1 MVSLKRSIL
10 QIWVTWASKIA
21 LKNLQLYSVKIKGSH
36 APCDITRS
44 RFILDFM
51 LILVT
56 NTRGSHMSP
65 VEVFVTTIKFFDR
78 QKVIVPF

>member
-36 APCDITRS
+36 APCDVTRS
-44 RFILDFM
+44 HSIVYWHNLINRCPAIPHVEWRVDGNLDTM
-51 LILVT
+51 
-56 NTRGSHMSP
+56 P
-65 VEVFVTTIKFFDR
+65 
-78 QKVIVPF
+78 PF